1 MLDWKYRPKTEAEK
15 SESAERKAEK
25 EQIAEETPEGFA
37 SKNAKTITFTVM
49 LILFLAFFGPISVF
63 TVYRQITDAREQE
76 GVVMTEADL
85 VTLGSLG
92 DALTLD
98 HLRGYQGTESENDQ
112 RINYIVYLD
121 GYVLLTMHDKAS
133 GALSICP
140 LTDAETN
147 DSIDIRYEDVE
158 AFLAS
163 H

>member
-1 MLDWKYRPKTEAEK
+1 MLDWKYQPKTEAEK
-15 SESAERKAEK
+15 AELAEK
-25 EQIAEETPEGFA
+25 KAKKEREAEETPEGFA

-49 LILFLAFFGPISVF
+49 LVLFLVFFGPISVF
-63 TVYRQITDAREQE
+63 TIYRQITDAREQE
-76 GVVMTEADL
+76 GAILTESEL
-85 VTLGSLG
+85 VTLGNLG
-92 DALTLD
+92 DSLTLD
-98 HLRGYQGTESENDQ
+98 HLRAYQGTESENDQ

-121 GYVLLTMHDKAS
+121 GYVLLGMHDKAS
-133 GALSICP
+133 GALSICL

>member
-1 MLDWKYRPKTEAEK
+1 MLDWKYRPKTDEEK
-15 SESAERKAEK
+15 AKLAARKAEK
-25 EQIAEETPEGFA
+25 ERLDEETPEGFA

-49 LILFLAFFGPISVF
+49 LVLFLVFFGPISVF

-85 VTLGSLG
+85 VTLGRMG
-92 DALTLD
+92 DLLTLD
-98 HLRGYQGTESENDQ
+98 HVRAYQGTESENDQ
-112 RINYIVYLD
+112 RINYVVYLD
-121 GYVLLTMHDKAS
+121 GYVLLTMHDKES
-133 GALSICP
+133 GVLSICL

>member
-1 MLDWKYRPKTEAEK
+1 MLDWKYRPKTETEKAEIAEK
-15 SESAERKAEK
+15 KAQK
-25 EQIAEETPEGFA
+25 EQVAEETPEGFA

-49 LILFLAFFGPISVF
+49 LVLFLVFFGPISVF
-63 TVYRQITDAREQE
+63 TIYRQITDAREND

-92 DALTLD
+92 DSLTID
-98 HLRGYQGTESENDQ
+98 HLRAYQGTESENDQ

-133 GALSICP
+133 GALSISL

-147 DSIDIRYEDVE
+147 DSIDIRYEDVQ